1 MMVTVAPCSA
11 SMLARTQA
19 AVVLP
24 APPLGDENVM
34 TGIDTSLEAVWLREA
49 AGQPS
54 GAGKLSE
61 SYPVSESC
69 QLNGKHHVNLA
80 APCSA
85 PESCRAAIGF
95 RKAVRDLADV

>member
-11 SMLARTQA
+11 SMLARMQA

-34 TGIDTSLEAVWLREA
+34 TGIDTSLEAVRHREA
-49 AGQPS
+49 AGQPL

-61 SYPVSESC
+61 SHPVPGSF
-69 QLNGKHHVNLA
+69 QLCGKSHLNPA
-80 APCSA
+80 TPC
-85 PESCRAAIGF
+85 
-95 RKAVRDLADV
+95 L